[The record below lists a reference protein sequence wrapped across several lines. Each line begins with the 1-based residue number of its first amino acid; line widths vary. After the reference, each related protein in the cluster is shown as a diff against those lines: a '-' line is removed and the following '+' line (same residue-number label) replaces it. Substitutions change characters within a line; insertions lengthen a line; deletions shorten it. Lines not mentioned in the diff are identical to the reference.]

1 MKDSDYNIMR
11 SIVID
16 EMSWEPQGETAWFG
30 NYKSEGIKLFDKVT
44 DTLIWAK

>member
-16 EMSWEPQGETAWFG
+16 EMSWEPQGETG
-30 NYKSEGIKLFDKVT
+30 PGLVIMRVKGLNSLIK
-44 DTLIWAK
+44 